1 MYFEGAPLCAGEGQQ
16 ADLRVTNLT
25 EYIPRYVDGVPKP
38 NQMYGV
44 GLATV
49 NVVVDSDVTLL
60 FEFVDSAT
68 GEPIVVPYIYF
79 TAYDIDDGATQW
91 HSAPA
96 PCSTSSHWA
105 RAARLLYACTVAH
118 AHTHTDCSYS
128 THAWARSS
136 VWTNPCCTLLTPYR
150 TRTAASGYNNEERSV
165 IEQIAFPAGTE
176 YLQLGGARSC
186 VFKEEFAVLNSEHAA

>member
-79 TAYDIDDGATQW
+79 TAYDIDDGTTQR

-96 PCSTSSHWA
+96 PWTPHCA
-105 RAARLLYACTVAH
+105 RAARLLSSTH
-118 AHTHTDCSYS
+118 ARLRTLITHTHTDCSYS
-128 THAWARSS
+128 THVWVHALLCGRTCAAHCSRRIVRALLRQATTTRSAR
-136 VWTNPCCTLLTPYR
+136 
-150 TRTAASGYNNEERSV
+150 
-165 IEQIAFPAGTE
+165 
-176 YLQLGGARSC
+176 
-186 VFKEEFAVLNSEHAA
+186 